1 MQERLL
7 KLLCQIRP
15 FHGIE
20 QIISEL
26 PSSYLTRD
34 MIALFQSAVKEYSQ
48 SKSSIYLRLAIEK
61 LAKENEIQSQR
72 TKEAVSYRFGS
83 NDLCT
88 LCRDALASESITFQN
103 NQAVHTRCLRKQ
115 F

>member
-7 KLLCQIRP
+7 RLLCQIRP
-15 FHGIE
+15 FQGIE

-48 SKSSIYLRLAIEK
+48 SKSSIHLRLAIEK
-61 LAKENEIQSQR
+61 LAKENELQR
-72 TKEAVSYRFGS
+72 QREKEATFVRFGS
-83 NDLCT
+83 TDLCS
-88 LCRDALASESITFQN
+88 LCRDVLGAEGITFQN
-103 NQAVHTRCLRKQ
+103 NNAVHTRCLRKQ